1 MSFFSKLFGGTSI
14 AEQQLQ
20 ELYVPMLQA
29 MWGIPEREAKKTFSE
44 VLERAKS
51 KLDKKLPQNLGDV
64 LLERELTD
72 ANVKL
77 MLEKRRVEG
86 IIKND
91 DIRWW
96 RNMSDL
102 ERQFMLEF
110 DEVIIF
116 AMFTKHRE
124 SGLNADVANQKVRK
138 SFPFYGEPDDK
149 RYANGNDRPLP
160 CELKNRVNNYIR
172 NLTNADGSLF
182 QAELET
188 YSSCNAMIRKEIIRG
203 NL

>member
-51 KLDKKLPQNLGDV
+51 KLDKKL
-64 LLERELTD
+64 
-72 ANVKL
+72 

-96 RNMSDL
+96 WNMSDL